1 MNSNTQEHK
10 MDYRNIVDTQ
20 KGMAQMLGK
29 TFVQVTGAVGNF
41 DLLFETANGER
52 FMFAHQQDC
61 CERVDINDIVGDLED
76 LVGEPLLVAE
86 QVEGE
91 TPVDFNER
99 DYESVT
105 WTFYKFA
112 TRKGYV
118 DVRWLGE
125 SNGYYSEGV
134 DLFVEGV
141 VVPGEHQPTLSD
153 LLRAK
158 LTS

>member
-1 MNSNTQEHK
+1 
-10 MDYRNIVDTQ
+10 MDYDNMVDTQ

-29 TFVQVTGAVGNF
+29 TFVQVTGSVGSGEMTF
-41 DLLFETANGER
+41 VTAQGEQ

-61 CERVDINDIVGDLED
+61 CESVRINDIVGDLQD
-76 LVGEPLLVAE
+76 LCGSPMLLAE
-86 QVEGE
+86 QVQGE
-91 TPVDFNER
+91 TPVDFEEE
-99 DYESVT
+99 YHESVT

-141 VVPGEHQPTLSD
+141 VVPGEHQPTLND

-158 LTS
+158 MVR

>member
-1 MNSNTQEHK
+1 
-10 MDYRNIVDTQ
+10 MDYTNIVGTQ
-20 KGMAQMLGK
+20 NGMAQMLGK
-29 TFVQVTGAVGNF
+29 TFVPVTGSVG
-41 DLLFETANGER
+41 DPAMLFETANGER

-61 CERVDINDIVGDLED
+61 CESVDINDIVGDLQD
-76 LVGEPLLVAE
+76 LVGEPLLLAE
-86 QVEGE
+86 QVQGE
-91 TPVDFNER
+91 TPVDFEEE
-99 DYESVT
+99 YHESVT

-125 SNGYYSEGV
+125 SNGYYSESV

-141 VVPGEHQPTLSD
+141 AVPGEHQPTLSD

-158 LTS
+158 MYG

>member
-1 MNSNTQEHK
+1 
-10 MDYRNIVDTQ
+10 MDYDNIVDTQ
-20 KGMAQMLGK
+20 RGMALMLGK
-29 TFVQVTGAVGNF
+29 TFVRVTGSVGS
-41 DLLFETANGER
+41 DEMTFETAQGER

-61 CERVDINDIVGDLED
+61 CERVDINDIVGDLQD
-76 LVGEPLLVAE
+76 LVGTPLLVAE
-86 QVEGE
+86 QVQGE
-91 TPVDFNER
+91 TPMDFEEE
-99 DYESVT
+99 YHESVT

-125 SNGYYSEGV
+125 SNGYYSESV

-141 VVPGEHQPTLSD
+141 TVVETPQTALGD

-158 LTS
+158 LNG

>member
-1 MNSNTQEHK
+1 
-10 MDYRNIVDTQ
+10 MDYDNIVDTQ
-20 KGMAQMLGK
+20 RGMALMLGK
-29 TFVQVTGAVGNF
+29 TFVRVTGSVGS
-41 DLLFETANGER
+41 DEMTFETAQGER

-61 CERVDINDIVGDLED
+61 CERVDINDIVGDLQD
-76 LVGEPLLVAE
+76 LVGTPLLVAE
-86 QVEGE
+86 QVQGE
-91 TPVDFNER
+91 TPMDFEEE
-99 DYESVT
+99 YHESVT

-158 LTS
+158 LNG

>member
-1 MNSNTQEHK
+1 
-10 MDYRNIVDTQ
+10 MDYTNIVDTQ
-20 KGMAQMLGK
+20 RGMAQMLGK
-29 TFVQVTGAVGNF
+29 TFVQVTGSVG
-41 DLLFETANGER
+41 DGEMLFETAQGER

-61 CERVDINDIVGDLED
+61 CESVDINDIVGDLQD
-76 LVGEPLLVAE
+76 LCGSPMLLAE
-86 QVEGE
+86 QVQGE
-91 TPVDFNER
+91 TPVDFEEE
-99 DYESVT
+99 YHESVT

-141 VVPGEHQPTLSD
+141 AIVPNAENALGD

-158 LTS
+158 LAG

>member
-1 MNSNTQEHK
+1 
-10 MDYRNIVDTQ
+10 MDYTNIVGTQ

-29 TFVQVTGAVGNF
+29 TFVHVTGSVG
-41 DLLFETANGER
+41 DTAMLFETANGER

-61 CERVDINDIVGDLED
+61 CESVDINDIVGDLQD
-76 LVGEPLLVAE
+76 LCGAPLLVAE
-86 QVEGE
+86 EVQGE
-91 TPVDFNER
+91 TPVDFDEG
-99 DYESVT
+99 DHESVT

-125 SNGYYSEGV
+125 SNGYYSESV

-158 LTS
+158 LAG

>member
-1 MNSNTQEHK
+1 
-10 MDYRNIVDTQ
+10 MDYNNIVDTQ

-29 TFVQVTGAVGNF
+29 TFVQITGSVGGYEM
-41 DLLFETANGER
+41 LFETAQGER
-52 FMFAHQQDC
+52 FMFAHSQDC
-61 CERVDINDIVGDLED
+61 CERVDIDDIVGDLQD
-76 LVGEPLLVAE
+76 LVGEPLLLAE
-86 QVEGE
+86 EVQGV
-91 TPVDFNER
+91 TPVDFNEM
-99 DYESVT
+99 DHESVT

-141 VVPGEHQPTLSD
+141 VVPGEHQPTLND

-158 LTS
+158 MNG